1 MDKAISQKIRQVKTT
16 PTKSKIGSL
25 PALCCLSQL
34 VAGSTRRQNRI
45 GRIDAEITGIRGM
58 SVRVGISI
66 NQSAAKL
73 SDIFIVC
80 CVITTNFSVLN
91 E

>member
-1 MDKAISQKIRQVKTT
+1 MTLLCFDNS

-58 SVRVGISI
+58 SVRVGISLYHRQ
-66 NQSAAKL
+66 QSNVAFVFPYLFRKNL
-73 SDIFIVC
+73 CYIFVKILRK
-80 CVITTNFSVLN
+80 T
-91 E
+91 